1 MTLAERLKNERKKS
15 GLSQKELADKLDMNA
30 RTYASYERGERD
42 ISTAVLLNICK
53 VLEISSDV
61 LLGNTTVALTP
72 TDLRANTK
80 PVPLVGRVA
89 AGLSCHA
96 EDNIE
101 GYILT
106 DCELLHEGYDYFWL
120 TVKGDSMEPELHD
133 GDRVLVREQETLD
146 SECYAVVRIDGEDGV
161 VKQELSKKTQKIKPR
176 ERRYT
181 GAFGA
186 FVILLLFAIEC
197 LKLTLFY
204 KNGCQIGCQNY
215 LSSSSPEK
223 MWSSY
228 STVIFIDFF
237 GGSCGFGCSGF
248 GKPFRPFALMIAG

>member
-61 LLGNTTVALTP
+61 LLGNTTVTFTP
-72 TDLRANTK
+72 ADLRANTK

-133 GDRVLVREQETLD
+133 GDRVLVREQETLET
-146 SECYAVVRIDGEDGV
+146 ECYAVVRIDGEDGV
-161 VKQELSKKTQKIKPR
+161 VKRVRIDRDKITLTSVNPYYPPR
-176 ERRYT
+176 VFEREQMNDVAVV
-181 GAFGA
+181 GK
-186 FVILLLFAIEC
+186 VI
-197 LKLTLFY
+197 
-204 KNGCQIGCQNY
+204 
-215 LSSSSPEK
+215 SSQRI
-223 MWSSY
+223 Y
-228 STVIFIDFF
+228 
-237 GGSCGFGCSGF
+237 
-248 GKPFRPFALMIAG
+248 

>member
-1 MTLAERLKNERKKS
+1 MTIGERIKERRKQLGLTVDELAERLGKNRATIYRYES
-15 GLSQKELADKLDMNA
+15 NDIEKLP
-30 RTYASYERGERD
+30 T
-42 ISTAVLLNICK
+42 T
-53 VLEISSDV
+53 VLEPLAKALDV
-61 LLGNTTVALTP
+61 TPAYLMGWLKPSQAKSLTP
-72 TDLRANTK
+72 NDIRANTK

-161 VKQELSKKTQKIKPR
+161 VKRVRIDRDKITLTSVNPYYPPR
-176 ERRYT
+176 VFEHEQMNT
-181 GAFGA
+181 VAVVGK
-186 FVILLLFAIEC
+186 VI
-197 LKLTLFY
+197 
-204 KNGCQIGCQNY
+204 
-215 LSSSSPEK
+215 SSQRI
-223 MWSSY
+223 Y
-228 STVIFIDFF
+228 
-237 GGSCGFGCSGF
+237 
-248 GKPFRPFALMIAG
+248 

>member
-1 MTLAERLKNERKKS
+1 MEKNNKYTLAKNLSYYMAEKGIDRTQLCDDLGFKYSTVSEWLSAKKYPRMDKIEM
-15 GLSQKELADKLDMNA
+15 LSNYFGVMKSDLIEDK
-30 RTYASYERGERD
+30 R
-42 ISTAVLLNICK
+42 
-53 VLEISSDV
+53 
-61 LLGNTTVALTP
+61 NTLTP

-146 SECYAVVRIDGEDGV
+146 TECYAVVRIDGEDGV
-161 VKQELSKKTQKIKPR
+161 VKRVRIDRDRITLTSVNPYYPPR
-176 ERRYT
+176 VFEHERMNDVAVV
-181 GAFGA
+181 GK
-186 FVILLLFAIEC
+186 VI
-197 LKLTLFY
+197 
-204 KNGCQIGCQNY
+204 
-215 LSSSSPEK
+215 SSQRI
-223 MWSSY
+223 Y
-228 STVIFIDFF
+228 
-237 GGSCGFGCSGF
+237 
-248 GKPFRPFALMIAG
+248 